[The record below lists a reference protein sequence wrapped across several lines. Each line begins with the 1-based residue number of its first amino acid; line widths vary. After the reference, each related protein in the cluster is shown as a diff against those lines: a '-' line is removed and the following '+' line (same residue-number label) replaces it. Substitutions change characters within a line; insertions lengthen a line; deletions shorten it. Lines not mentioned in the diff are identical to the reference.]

1 MKPLFMW
8 AGGKSKLLE
17 EFSPHLPD
25 TFSNYVE
32 PFFGGGAMF
41 TWAYE
46 KNPDAS
52 FVINDLNHHIMGVY
66 SSIRDDVDNFLDIV
80 DSLEGEY
87 LALAPPTYK
96 VVEEVKGKNKTKTK
110 TTWLPHS
117 EGKPDKELEKSHKLK
132 GNQYDW
138 AKLHE
143 IRPTRRTFYFKTR
156 AEYQKNLKKWDLTT
170 KSAYLYFLM
179 KTGFNG
185 VWQAKSDRKAKT
197 DDNIFN
203 TPCGLMRQTDS
214 IYDKEMVLEWSKAL
228 QNVKILSGDFTETLE
243 DCSSDTFVYL
253 DPPYRGGFA
262 DYNTKKD
269 DEFQE
274 CVIEYFNNARDKE
287 AYCLLSNRDLGDGF
301 FEDRKGQ
308 NQIVRFD
315 VTYTVGRKKK
325 KKNEDGHEATKA
337 TEILMISS

>member
-8 AGGKSKLLE
+8 AGGKTKLLE
-17 EFSPHLPD
+17 EFSPYLPD
-25 TFSNYVE
+25 SFSNYVE

-52 FVINDLNHHIMGVY
+52 YVINDLNHHIMGIY

-80 DSLEGEY
+80 DSLEAEY

-96 VVEEVKGKNKTKTK
+96 DVKKVNGKNK
-110 TTWLPHS
+110 TTWLPHP
-117 EGKPDKELEKSHKLK
+117 EGKPDKELEKEYKI
-132 GNQYDW
+132 GRNQYDW

-156 AEYQKNLKKWDLTT
+156 AEYQKNLKEWDLTT

-185 VWQAKSDRKAKT
+185 VWQAKSDKKAKT
-197 DDNIFN
+197 DENIFN

-214 IYDKEMVLEWSKAL
+214 IYGKKGKELVQEWSKAL
-228 QNVKILSGDFTETLE
+228 QNVEILSGDFTETLE
-243 DCSSDTFVYL
+243 HCSGSTFVYL

-262 DYNTKKD
+262 DYNTQKD

-274 CVIEYFNNARDKE
+274 RVVEYFNNARDKG

-308 NQIVRFD
+308 NEIVRFD

-325 KKNEDGHEATKA
+325 VENGHEATKA
-337 TEILMISS
+337 TEILMISR